1 MKYVYYHGRMITL
14 DDYNNETNSI
24 TRKSKFPKL
33 KKYMIPNKYTSIND
47 IKGNNIKT
55 LIKDRISGSLHFWL
69 PLYVKK
75 GSNITYVCVINRK
88 KRETYVKLSKFIKIR
103 KKIQKKVITLTKKKP
118 ITNDKEYKNLDRL
131 VKKYFIKN
139 NLHITYIGL

>member
-1 MKYVYYHGRMITL
+1 MITL
-14 DDYNNETNSI
+14 NDYNNVINSVTNKYKYSQ
-24 TRKSKFPKL
+24 F
-33 KKYMIPNKYTSIND
+33 KKYKIPKKYIYVED
-47 IKGNNIKT
+47 KKGNTIKT
-55 LIKDRISGSLHFWL
+55 VVKDRIGGSRNFWL

-118 ITNDKEYKNLDRL
+118 IIDVDRKEYKNLDRL

-139 NLHITYIGL
+139 NLYITYQGL

>member
-14 DDYNNETNSI
+14 DDYNNETNSV
-24 TRKSKFPKL
+24 TRKSKFPHF
-33 KKYMIPNKYTSIND
+33 KKYKIPKKYTSIDD

-55 LIKDRISGSLHFWL
+55 LTKDRISGSLNFWL
-69 PLYVKK
+69 TLYVKK
-75 GSNITYVCVINRK
+75 GSNITYACVCNRK

-118 ITNDKEYKNLDRL
+118 ITNDKEYQNLDRL

-139 NLHITYIGL
+139 NLHITYIGV